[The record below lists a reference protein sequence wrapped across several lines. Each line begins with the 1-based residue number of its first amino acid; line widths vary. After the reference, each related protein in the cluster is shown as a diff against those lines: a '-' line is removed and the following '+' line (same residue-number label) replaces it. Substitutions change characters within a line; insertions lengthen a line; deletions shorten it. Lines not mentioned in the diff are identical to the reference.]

1 MPKYENKQTGTI
13 NIDSDGSE
21 YVVTS
26 SVDTLGYI
34 TLEVG
39 HAMTLR
45 LNHNNIEK
53 LEQLLKECR
62 YHLEDQAI
70 DQAGEGSGIPMSSE
84 EYMDD
89 PRSW

>member
-13 NIDSDGSE
+13 NIDSDGSD
-21 YVVTS
+21 YKVTS
-26 SVDTLGYI
+26 SVDTLGYV

-39 HAMTLR
+39 HSMTLR
-45 LNHNNIEK
+45 LNHSNIEK

-62 YHLEDQAI
+62 YHLEEQAI
-70 DQAGEGSGIPMSSE
+70 DQAGEGAGEAVFDE